1 MCEGL
6 SSSTIAIDKYL
17 TEKNP
22 VSEEIKPRVLV
33 IDDEES
39 VRIWLKGLL
48 VSLGCEVVGEA
59 ENGQEGVE
67 LFKRERPDLVLLD
80 LQMPVMNGDD
90 ALDHIIIEDPDA
102 YVIILTSVSDAK
114 VIIDDLMA
122 GARYYLPKHD
132 PPEMIQAA
140 LQEQIEKLK
149 SKAKR

>member
-1 MCEGL
+1 M
-6 SSSTIAIDKYL
+6 
-17 TEKNP
+17 
-22 VSEEIKPRVLV
+22 SEEIKPRVLV

-80 LQMPVMNGDD
+80 LQMPVMNGDE
-90 ALDHIIIEDPDA
+90 ALDRIIIEDPDA

-140 LQEQIEKLK
+140 LQEQIEKVK
-149 SKAKR
+149 SKTKR

>member
-1 MCEGL
+1 M
-6 SSSTIAIDKYL
+6 
-17 TEKNP
+17 
-22 VSEEIKPRVLV
+22 SEEIKPRVLV

-39 VRIWLKGLL
+39 VRTWLKAMLI
-48 VSLGCEVVGEA
+48 SLGCEIAGEA

-80 LQMPVMNGDD
+80 LAMPVMNGDE

-102 YVIILTSVSDAK
+102 YVIILTSVSDAQ

-140 LQEQIEKLK
+140 LQEQIEKVK

>member
-1 MCEGL
+1 M
-6 SSSTIAIDKYL
+6 SK
-17 TEKNP
+17 
-22 VSEEIKPRVLV
+22 EIKPRVLV
-33 IDDEES
+33 IDDQES
-39 VRIWLKGLL
+39 IRIWLKGLL

-67 LFKRERPDLVLLD
+67 LFKRERPDLVLMD
-80 LQMPVMNGDD
+80 LEMPVMNGDE

>member
-1 MCEGL
+1 
-6 SSSTIAIDKYL
+6 
-17 TEKNP
+17 

-67 LFKRERPDLVLLD
+67 LFKREGPDLVLLD
-80 LQMPVMNGDD
+80 LQMPVMNGDE
-90 ALDHIIIEDPDA
+90 ALDRIIIEDPDA

-140 LQEQIEKLK
+140 LQEQIEKVK
-149 SKAKR
+149 SKTKR

>member
-1 MCEGL
+1 
-6 SSSTIAIDKYL
+6 
-17 TEKNP
+17 

-80 LQMPVMNGDD
+80 LQMPVMNGDE

-140 LQEQIEKLK
+140 LQEQIEKVK
-149 SKAKR
+149 SKTKR

>member
-1 MCEGL
+1 
-6 SSSTIAIDKYL
+6 
-17 TEKNP
+17 

-59 ENGQEGVE
+59 KNGQEGVE

-80 LQMPVMNGDD
+80 LQMPVMNGDE

-140 LQEQIEKLK
+140 LQEQIEKVK
-149 SKAKR
+149 SKTKR

>member
-1 MCEGL
+1 M
-6 SSSTIAIDKYL
+6 D
-17 TEKNP
+17 EK
-22 VSEEIKPRVLV
+22 IKPRVLV

-39 VRIWLKGLL
+39 VRIRLKGLL
-48 VSLGCEVVGEA
+48 VSLRCEIAGEA

-67 LFKRERPDLVLLD
+67 LFKQERPDLVLLD
-80 LQMPVMNGDD
+80 LELPVMNGTE
-90 ALDHIIIEDPDA
+90 ALNFIMLEDPDA

-140 LQEQIEKLK
+140 LQEQIEKVK
-149 SKAKR
+149 SKTKR

>member
-1 MCEGL
+1 M
-6 SSSTIAIDKYL
+6 
-17 TEKNP
+17 
-22 VSEEIKPRVLV
+22 SEEIKPRVLV

-67 LFKRERPDLVLLD
+67 LFKREGPDLVLLD
-80 LQMPVMNGDD
+80 LQMPVMNGDE
-90 ALDHIIIEDPDA
+90 ALDRIIIEDPDA

-132 PPEMIQAA
+132 PPEIIQAA
-140 LQEQIEKLK
+140 LQEQIEKVK
-149 SKAKR
+149 SKTKR

>member
-1 MCEGL
+1 
-6 SSSTIAIDKYL
+6 
-17 TEKNP
+17 
-22 VSEEIKPRVLV
+22 V

-59 ENGQEGVE
+59 KNGQEGVE

-80 LQMPVMNGDD
+80 LEMPVMKGDE

-132 PPEMIQAA
+132 PPEMTQAA
-140 LQEQIEKLK
+140 LQEQIEKVK
-149 SKAKR
+149 SKTKR

>member
-1 MCEGL
+1 M
-6 SSSTIAIDKYL
+6 
-17 TEKNP
+17 
-22 VSEEIKPRVLV
+22 SEEIKPRVLV

-59 ENGQEGVE
+59 KNGQEGVE

-80 LQMPVMNGDD
+80 LQMPVMNGDE

-132 PPEMIQAA
+132 PPEKIRAT
-140 LQEQIEKLK
+140 LWEQIEKMK

>member
-1 MCEGL
+1 
-6 SSSTIAIDKYL
+6 
-17 TEKNP
+17 
-22 VSEEIKPRVLV
+22 VSEKIKPRVLV

-59 ENGQEGVE
+59 KNGQEGVE

-80 LQMPVMNGDD
+80 LEMPVMNGDE

>member
-1 MCEGL
+1 M
-6 SSSTIAIDKYL
+6 
-17 TEKNP
+17 
-22 VSEEIKPRVLV
+22 SEEIKPRVLV

-59 ENGQEGVE
+59 KNGQEGFE

-80 LQMPVMNGDD
+80 LQMPVMNGDE

-140 LQEQIEKLK
+140 LQEQIEKVK
-149 SKAKR
+149 SKMKR

>member
-1 MCEGL
+1 M
-6 SSSTIAIDKYL
+6 
-17 TEKNP
+17 
-22 VSEEIKPRVLV
+22 SEEIKPRVLV

-59 ENGQEGVE
+59 KNGQEGVE

-80 LQMPVMNGDD
+80 LEMPVMNGDE

>member
-1 MCEGL
+1 M
-6 SSSTIAIDKYL
+6 
-17 TEKNP
+17 
-22 VSEEIKPRVLV
+22 SEEIKPRVLV

-59 ENGQEGVE
+59 KNGQEGVE

-80 LQMPVMNGDD
+80 LQMPVMNGDE

-140 LQEQIEKLK
+140 LQEQIEKVK
-149 SKAKR
+149 SKMKR